1 MDRFLNSEFTA
12 IGIIA
17 LIIFIVLIWWV
28 KTSNRFNRYKV
39 VIDESKKNVDIAL
52 AKRYDTICEMIKVAK
67 SYAKH
72 ESSTFSD
79 VIKLRQNAN
88 IKEFNATIQNQDKEI
103 SKIFALAESYPD
115 LKSSQEFINLQ
126 DEISDENEQLAAA
139 KRIVNNNISII
150 NQEIVSFPKSV
161 VAKSKGL
168 KEMEFLKEQ
177 NIDVK
182 KSIKMGVTSKIIMIS
197 EVFYCDNVYK

>member
-1 MDRFLNSEFTA
+1 MDRFLNSEFTV

-88 IKEFNATIQNQDKEI
+88 IKEFNSAIQNQDREI
-103 SKIFALAESYPD
+103 SKIFALAEAYPD

-177 NIDVK
+177 NIDSKRSINEFDYDVK
-182 KSIKMGVTSKIIMIS
+182 
-197 EVFYCDNVYK
+197 

>member
-88 IKEFNATIQNQDKEI
+88 IKEFNSTIQNQDREI

-126 DEISDENEQLAAA
+126 DEISDENEQLSAA

-177 NIDVK
+177 NID
-182 KSIKMGVTSKIIMIS
+182 SKRSIS
-197 EVFYCDNVYK
+197 EFDYDVK

>member
-17 LIIFIVLIWWV
+17 LIIFIVVIWWI

-88 IKEFNATIQNQDKEI
+88 IKEFNSAIQNQDREI

-177 NIDVK
+177 NIDSKRSINEFDYDVK
-182 KSIKMGVTSKIIMIS
+182 
-197 EVFYCDNVYK
+197 

>member
-72 ESSTFSD
+72 ESSTFSE

-88 IKEFNATIQNQDKEI
+88 IKEFNTAIQNQNKEI

-177 NIDVK
+177 NIDSKRSINEFDYDVK
-182 KSIKMGVTSKIIMIS
+182 
-197 EVFYCDNVYK
+197 

>member
-1 MDRFLNSEFTA
+1 MDRFLNLEFTA

-17 LIIFIVLIWWV
+17 LIALIVVIWWI

-88 IKEFNATIQNQDKEI
+88 IKEFNAAIQKQDHEI
-103 SKIFALAESYPD
+103 SKIFAIAEAYPD

-177 NIDVK
+177 NID
-182 KSIKMGVTSKIIMIS
+182 SKRSIS
-197 EVFYCDNVYK
+197 EFDYDVK

>member
-17 LIIFIVLIWWV
+17 LIILIVLIWWV

-67 SYAKH
+67 SNAKH
-72 ESSTFSD
+72 ETSTFSD

-88 IKEFNATIQNQDKEI
+88 IKEFNAAIQNQDREI

-177 NIDVK
+177 NID
-182 KSIKMGVTSKIIMIS
+182 SKRSIS
-197 EVFYCDNVYK
+197 EFDYDVK

>member
-1 MDRFLNSEFTA
+1 MDRFLNSEFAA

-17 LIIFIVLIWWV
+17 LIILIVLIWWV

-72 ESSTFSD
+72 EASTFSD
-79 VIKLRQNAN
+79 VIQLRQNAN

-139 KRIVNNNISII
+139 KRIVNNNISIV

-177 NIDVK
+177 NIDSKRSINEFDYDVK
-182 KSIKMGVTSKIIMIS
+182 
-197 EVFYCDNVYK
+197 

>member
-17 LIIFIVLIWWV
+17 LIILIVLIWWV

-88 IKEFNATIQNQDKEI
+88 IKEFNAAIQNQDREI

-182 KSIKMGVTSKIIMIS
+182 RSINEFDYDVK
-197 EVFYCDNVYK
+197 

>member
-1 MDRFLNSEFTA
+1 MDRFLNAEFTA

-17 LIIFIVLIWWV
+17 LIILIVVIWWV

-88 IKEFNATIQNQDKEI
+88 IKEFNAAIQNQDREI

-177 NIDVK
+177 TIDGKRSINEFDYDVK
-182 KSIKMGVTSKIIMIS
+182 
-197 EVFYCDNVYK
+197 

>member
-182 KSIKMGVTSKIIMIS
+182 KSINEFDYDVK
-197 EVFYCDNVYK
+197 

>member
-17 LIIFIVLIWWV
+17 LIILIVLIWWV

-88 IKEFNATIQNQDKEI
+88 IKEFNATIQNQDREI

-182 KSIKMGVTSKIIMIS
+182 KSINEFDYDVK
-197 EVFYCDNVYK
+197 

>member
-1 MDRFLNSEFTA
+1 MDRFLNSEFTV

-88 IKEFNATIQNQDKEI
+88 IKEFNSTIQNQDREI

-182 KSIKMGVTSKIIMIS
+182 KSINEFDYDVK
-197 EVFYCDNVYK
+197 

>member
-17 LIIFIVLIWWV
+17 SIILIVVIWWV

-67 SYAKH
+67 SYARH
-72 ESSTFSD
+72 ETSTFSD

-88 IKEFNATIQNQDKEI
+88 IKEFNAAIQNQDKEI

-177 NIDVK
+177 NIDSKRSINEFDYDVK
-182 KSIKMGVTSKIIMIS
+182 
-197 EVFYCDNVYK
+197 

>member
-17 LIIFIVLIWWV
+17 LIIFIVLIWWI

-67 SYAKH
+67 SYARH
-72 ESSTFSD
+72 EASTFSD

-88 IKEFNATIQNQDKEI
+88 IKEFNTAIQNQDKEI

-177 NIDVK
+177 NIDIKRSINEFDYEVK
-182 KSIKMGVTSKIIMIS
+182 
-197 EVFYCDNVYK
+197 

>member
-1 MDRFLNSEFTA
+1 MDRFLYSEFTA

-79 VIKLRQNAN
+79 IIKLRQNAN
-88 IKEFNATIQNQDKEI
+88 IKEFNSAIQNQDREI
-103 SKIFALAESYPD
+103 SKIFALAEAYPD

-177 NIDVK
+177 NIDIK
-182 KSIKMGVTSKIIMIS
+182 KSINEFDYDVK
-197 EVFYCDNVYK
+197 

>member
-17 LIIFIVLIWWV
+17 LIILIVLIWWV

-88 IKEFNATIQNQDKEI
+88 IKEFNSAIQNQDREI

-177 NIDVK
+177 NIDSKRSINEFDYDVK
-182 KSIKMGVTSKIIMIS
+182 
-197 EVFYCDNVYK
+197 

>member
-1 MDRFLNSEFTA
+1 MYRFLNSEFTA

-17 LIIFIVLIWWV
+17 LIIFIVLIWWI

-88 IKEFNATIQNQDKEI
+88 IKEFNAAIQNQDREI

-177 NIDVK
+177 NIDSKRSINEFDYDVK
-182 KSIKMGVTSKIIMIS
+182 
-197 EVFYCDNVYK
+197 

>member
-17 LIIFIVLIWWV
+17 LIIFIVLIWWI

-52 AKRYDTICEMIKVAK
+52 AKRYETICEMIKVAK

-72 ESSTFSD
+72 EASTFSE

-88 IKEFNATIQNQDKEI
+88 IKEFNTAIQNQDKEI

-182 KSIKMGVTSKIIMIS
+182 RSINEFDYDVK
-197 EVFYCDNVYK
+197 

>member
-17 LIIFIVLIWWV
+17 LIILIVVIWWV

-72 ESSTFSD
+72 ETSTFSD

-88 IKEFNATIQNQDKEI
+88 IKEFNAAIQNQDREI

-177 NIDVK
+177 NID
-182 KSIKMGVTSKIIMIS
+182 SKRSIS
-197 EVFYCDNVYK
+197 EFDYDVK

>member
-79 VIKLRQNAN
+79 IIKLRQNAN
-88 IKEFNATIQNQDKEI
+88 IKEFNSAIQNQDREI
-103 SKIFALAESYPD
+103 SKIFALAEAYPD

-177 NIDVK
+177 NIDSKRSINEFDYDVK
-182 KSIKMGVTSKIIMIS
+182 
-197 EVFYCDNVYK
+197 

>member
-17 LIIFIVLIWWV
+17 LIIFIVLIWWI

-88 IKEFNATIQNQDKEI
+88 IKEFNAAIQNQDREI

-177 NIDVK
+177 NID
-182 KSIKMGVTSKIIMIS
+182 SKRSIS
-197 EVFYCDNVYK
+197 EFDYDVK

>member
-72 ESSTFSD
+72 ESSTFSE

-88 IKEFNATIQNQDKEI
+88 IKEFNTAIQNQNKEI

-126 DEISDENEQLAAA
+126 DEISDENEQLAVA

-177 NIDVK
+177 NIDSKRSINEFDYDVK
-182 KSIKMGVTSKIIMIS
+182 
-197 EVFYCDNVYK
+197 

>member
-72 ESSTFSD
+72 ERSTFSD

-88 IKEFNATIQNQDKEI
+88 IKEFNTAIQNQDKEI

-177 NIDVK
+177 NIDSKRSINEFDYDVK
-182 KSIKMGVTSKIIMIS
+182 
-197 EVFYCDNVYK
+197 

>member
-1 MDRFLNSEFTA
+1 MDRFLNSEFAA

-17 LIIFIVLIWWV
+17 LIILIVLIWWV

-72 ESSTFSD
+72 ETSTFSD

-88 IKEFNATIQNQDKEI
+88 IKEFNAAIQNQDREI

-177 NIDVK
+177 NID
-182 KSIKMGVTSKIIMIS
+182 SKRSIS
-197 EVFYCDNVYK
+197 EFDYDVK

>member
-39 VIDESKKNVDIAL
+39 VIDESKKNVDIEL
-52 AKRYDTICEMIKVAK
+52 AKRYDTICEMIKLAY

-79 VIKLRQNAN
+79 IIKLRQNAN
-88 IKEFNATIQNQDKEI
+88 IKEFNSAIQNQDREI
-103 SKIFALAESYPD
+103 SKIFALAEAYPD

-182 KSIKMGVTSKIIMIS
+182 KSINEFDYDVK
-197 EVFYCDNVYK
+197 

>member
-17 LIIFIVLIWWV
+17 LIILIVLIWWV

-72 ESSTFSD
+72 EASTFSD
-79 VIKLRQNAN
+79 VIQLRQNAN

-126 DEISDENEQLAAA
+126 NEISDENEQLAAA

-177 NIDVK
+177 NIDSKRSINEFDYDVK
-182 KSIKMGVTSKIIMIS
+182 
-197 EVFYCDNVYK
+197 

>member
-17 LIIFIVLIWWV
+17 LIILIVLIWWV

-52 AKRYDTICEMIKVAK
+52 AKRYDTICGMIKVAK

-72 ESSTFSD
+72 EASTFSD
-79 VIKLRQNAN
+79 VIQLRQNAN
-88 IKEFNATIQNQDKEI
+88 IKEFNATIQNRDKEI

-177 NIDVK
+177 NIDSKRSINEFDYDVK
-182 KSIKMGVTSKIIMIS
+182 
-197 EVFYCDNVYK
+197 

>member
-72 ESSTFSD
+72 ESSTFSE
-79 VIKLRQNAN
+79 VIKLRQKAN
-88 IKEFNATIQNQDKEI
+88 IKEFNSAIQNQDREI
-103 SKIFALAESYPD
+103 SKIFALAEAYPD

-177 NIDVK
+177 NIDSKRSINEFDYDVK
-182 KSIKMGVTSKIIMIS
+182 
-197 EVFYCDNVYK
+197 

>member
-17 LIIFIVLIWWV
+17 LIILIVIIWWV

-79 VIKLRQNAN
+79 VIKLRQNVN
-88 IKEFNATIQNQDKEI
+88 IKEFNSAIQNQDREI
-103 SKIFALAESYPD
+103 SKLFALAESYPD

-182 KSIKMGVTSKIIMIS
+182 KSINEFDYDVK
-197 EVFYCDNVYK
+197 

>member
-88 IKEFNATIQNQDKEI
+88 IKEFNAAIQNQDREI
-103 SKIFALAESYPD
+103 SKIFALAENYPD

-182 KSIKMGVTSKIIMIS
+182 RSINEFDYDVK
-197 EVFYCDNVYK
+197 

>member
-39 VIDESKKNVDIAL
+39 VIDESKKNVDIEL

-67 SYAKH
+67 SYARH
-72 ESSTFSD
+72 ERSTFSD

-88 IKEFNATIQNQDKEI
+88 IKEFNTAIQNQDKEI

-177 NIDVK
+177 NIDSKRSINEFDYDVK
-182 KSIKMGVTSKIIMIS
+182 
-197 EVFYCDNVYK
+197 

>member
-28 KTSNRFNRYKV
+28 KTSNRFNRYKD

-72 ESSTFSD
+72 ERSTFSD

-88 IKEFNATIQNQDKEI
+88 IKEFNTAIQNQDKEI

-177 NIDVK
+177 NID
-182 KSIKMGVTSKIIMIS
+182 SKRSIS
-197 EVFYCDNVYK
+197 EFAYDVK

>member
-17 LIIFIVLIWWV
+17 LFILIVLIWWV

-88 IKEFNATIQNQDKEI
+88 IKEFNTAIQNQDKEI

-182 KSIKMGVTSKIIMIS
+182 KSINEFDYDVK
-197 EVFYCDNVYK
+197 

>member
-1 MDRFLNSEFTA
+1 MDRFLNSEFAA

-17 LIIFIVLIWWV
+17 LIILIVLIWWV

-72 ESSTFSD
+72 EASTFSD
-79 VIKLRQNAN
+79 VIQLRQNAN
-88 IKEFNATIQNQDKEI
+88 IKEFNAAIQNQDKEI

-182 KSIKMGVTSKIIMIS
+182 KSINEFDYDVK
-197 EVFYCDNVYK
+197 

>member
-88 IKEFNATIQNQDKEI
+88 IKEFNAAIQKQDHEI
-103 SKIFALAESYPD
+103 SKIFAIAEAYPD

-177 NIDVK
+177 NID
-182 KSIKMGVTSKIIMIS
+182 SKRSIS
-197 EVFYCDNVYK
+197 EFDYDVK

>member
-79 VIKLRQNAN
+79 IIKLRQNAN
-88 IKEFNATIQNQDKEI
+88 IKEFNAAIQNQDKEI

-177 NIDVK
+177 NID
-182 KSIKMGVTSKIIMIS
+182 SKRSIS
-197 EVFYCDNVYK
+197 EFDYDVK

>member
-88 IKEFNATIQNQDKEI
+88 IKEFNTAIQNQDREI

-126 DEISDENEQLAAA
+126 DEISDENEQLSAA

-177 NIDVK
+177 NID
-182 KSIKMGVTSKIIMIS
+182 SKRSIS
-197 EVFYCDNVYK
+197 EFDYDVK

>member
-17 LIIFIVLIWWV
+17 LFILIVLIWWV

-88 IKEFNATIQNQDKEI
+88 IKEFNTAIQNQDKEI

-182 KSIKMGVTSKIIMIS
+182 RSINEFDYDVK
-197 EVFYCDNVYK
+197 

>member
-17 LIIFIVLIWWV
+17 LIIFIVLIKKK

-67 SYAKH
+67 SYARH
-72 ESSTFSD
+72 EASTFSD

-88 IKEFNATIQNQDKEI
+88 IKEFNTAIQNQDKEI

-182 KSIKMGVTSKIIMIS
+182 KSINEFDYDVK
-197 EVFYCDNVYK
+197 